1 MKSRCVRPCAKREKE
16 TKQTGKRIDYGRF
29 CWLETRPLHFS
40 RTESG
45 QLKVTLSARKD
56 VPLNKTN
63 MLGTIK
69 CFRFD
74 ERPRKKQDFGVAER
88 GARGTNKTSALPS
101 MPPEEQTRLQRCR
114 AWRPRNKQDFSVAE
128 HGARGTNKTSAL
140 PTMPPEE
147 QTRLRRCR
155 PCRPRN
161 KQDFGVA
168 DHAARGT
175 NKTSALPSMAR
186 PPLMWKWRE

>member
-74 ERPRKKQDFGVAER
+74 ERPRKKQDFGVAE
-88 GARGTNKTSALPS
+88 
-101 MPPEEQTRLQRCR
+101 
-114 AWRPRNKQDFSVAE
+114 
-128 HGARGTNKTSAL
+128 
-140 PTMPPEE
+140 
-147 QTRLRRCR
+147 
-155 PCRPRN
+155 
-161 KQDFGVA
+161 
-168 DHAARGT
+168 HAARGR

-186 PPLMWKWRE
+186 PPLMWKWREYRIIRIGPIEATAKHHKPFPFPQIAKGAAAQRASRW